1 MKNFIL
7 LALVLTFVGASCS
20 KDSLVPDNTQLV
32 HVDNITTYNQEI
44 ATGVSVVFFHA
55 TWCTKCASQRPA
67 LENMVGKS
75 DFSSVFFGQ
84 VDYEKNTNIVNQSD
98 VFSFPTILIYK
109 DGVEKARYE
118 GTGHSQ
124 ATLEAKVK
132 ELL

>member
-1 MKNFIL
+1 
-7 LALVLTFVGASCS
+7 
-20 KDSLVPDNTQLV
+20 
-32 HVDNITTYNQEI
+32 
-44 ATGVSVVFFHA
+44 
-55 TWCTKCASQRPA
+55 
-67 LENMVGKS
+67 MVGKS
-75 DFSSVFFGQ
+75 EFGSVFFAQ

-109 DGVEKARYE
+109 DGVEKARFE